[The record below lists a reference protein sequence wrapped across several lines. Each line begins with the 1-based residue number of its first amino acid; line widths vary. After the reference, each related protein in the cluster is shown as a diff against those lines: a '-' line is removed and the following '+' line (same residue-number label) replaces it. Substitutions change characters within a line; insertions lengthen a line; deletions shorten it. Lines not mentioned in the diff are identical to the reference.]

1 MGISS
6 FSRAMF
12 TDWLSFTSSTFLV
25 NTDFISQHIPVY
37 FCLSFGWHST
47 SNAEKAASWIF
58 FTPVLYFSF
67 VHLLICL
74 WVDWAKSNLS
84 IVATWGFIEIEKWK
98 KNKIR
103 TQMYYKRKGKQ
114 RGKAEELKYKKWC
127 SLFLLLPGNSP
138 GEKVGR
144 GFFTKILKLG
154 KASVWPWCQ
163 YPNPTVVY
171 CSIIRIPFLLHHCS
185 LCNSSTIKSQEH

>member
-114 RGKAEELKYKKWC
+114 RGKAERAKIQKMMLTFSSFTRKQPWRKGWKGFLHQDSQTGQGKC
-127 SLFLLLPGNSP
+127 MAMVSISQSHCCLLQHHQDSLLAPPLLPLQL
-138 GEKVGR
+138 
-144 GFFTKILKLG
+144 FH
-154 KASVWPWCQ
+154 
-163 YPNPTVVY
+163 Y
-171 CSIIRIPFLLHHCS
+171 
-185 LCNSSTIKSQEH
+185 